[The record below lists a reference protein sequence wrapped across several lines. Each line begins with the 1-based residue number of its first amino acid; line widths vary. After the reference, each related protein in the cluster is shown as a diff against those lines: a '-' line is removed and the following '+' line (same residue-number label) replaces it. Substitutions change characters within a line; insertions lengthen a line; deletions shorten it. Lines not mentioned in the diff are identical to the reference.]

1 MKEVKELGR
10 KLDEPRSDSSK
21 GGVDQIIWHLPM
33 GEQDLHVR
41 AGEESNNC
49 EAESKHDSSRCRH
62 LTVTTQRGTEDG
74 DEEMA
79 LNLVS

>member
-49 EAESKHDSSRCRH
+49 EAESKHDSSFFSLQTSDSDNAERY
-62 LTVTTQRGTEDG
+62 
-74 DEEMA
+74 
-79 LNLVS
+79 